1 MNNPRLFDAI
11 EFAARAHRGQF
22 RKASPLPYILH
33 PLSVARILIE
43 CDASEEIVIA
53 ALLHDVVEDTN
64 VTLEQVRGAFG
75 DNVARLV
82 QGMSEP
88 NRKDTWENRKRGTL
102 EFLETAPQDILLI
115 ELADKLDNIRE
126 IGKDIAREG
135 DVVWQRF
142 NRGRDQQAWLYEQ
155 FADLFLRRMQNEC
168 GISLAR
174 QFQENVNA
182 IFRTE
187 TGRVAASR
195 IDYNR

>member
-1 MNNPRLFDAI
+1 MNTPRLFDAI

-142 NRGRDQQAWLYEQ
+142 NRGRDQQEWLYEQ
-155 FADLFLRRMQNEC
+155 FADIFLRRIQSEC
-168 GISLAR
+168 GIQLAR